1 MSTRS
6 VSITAKLVTAFA
18 TLTAVILV
26 SGLFALWEFR
36 VIEQSSV
43 NLRGNRIP
51 SLQSISRF
59 DRSVLDSRL
68 QVAAAVL
75 EGDPAAR
82 LALFERM
89 NDALGRADMAL
100 KAYAPLVVDAEDEA
114 LYRRLSAAWT
124 VYRTETAKVVAL
136 LTDGQLLEAQKAYR
150 GASREARR
158 NISAIATDMMALNVQ
173 GAAEAGRISQ
183 NTNSNAN
190 LGMVIAMA
198 LGLVIAVIAGI
209 VMYRQVS
216 VPVRRMTAVMGRLAA
231 RDTGVAIPGADRGD
245 EIGAM
250 AKAVETFRDSMI
262 RADALAAEQEAARA
276 DQAARRR
283 RREDLTRAFVAGV
296 TDIVSTLSSA
306 ADQVRGNA
314 EGLSRTAEDQS
325 SRSTTVAAAAEQAT
339 ANVQTVATASEE
351 LAASIREVGARTV
364 DTADVTRAA
373 VTEAEATDATV
384 QELAANTQKIGDVV
398 LLIQQIASQTNLL
411 ALNATIEAA
420 RAGEA
425 GKGFAVVASEVKN
438 LATQTARATEEIQQQ
453 INAMTGATG
462 RTVDAIRSISSTIGR
477 VGALTT
483 AVASAVEE
491 QVAATSEIARNTQQA
506 SSGTAEVLQSITGI
520 ADAAGHTGRAA
531 GEMSSASTALAAQ
544 TRDLRQL
551 VDSYVADIDADAA

>member
-1 MSTRS
+1 MSAAAAS
-6 VSITAKLVTAFA
+6 VDTALQAFKP
-18 TLTAVILV
+18 L
-26 SGLFALWEFR
+26 
-36 VIEQSSV
+36 
-43 NLRGNRIP
+43 
-51 SLQSISRF
+51 ISNSEERAIF
-59 DRSVLDSRL
+59 DRLMTHW
-68 QVAAAVL
+68 AAYQSENA
-75 EGDPAAR
+75 
-82 LALFERM
+82 
-89 NDALGRADMAL
+89 
-100 KAYAPLVVDAEDEA
+100 
-114 LYRRLSAAWT
+114 RLSA
-124 VYRTETAKVVAL
+124 L
-136 LTDGQLLEAQKAYR
+136 LNDGQMLEAQRAYR
-150 GASREARR
+150 GPARDARQALGQSLTDLTRVNVVGADRSGALSASANER
-158 NISAIATDMMALNVQ
+158 ATF
-173 GAAEAGRISQ
+173 
-183 NTNSNAN
+183 
-190 LGMVIAMA
+190 GMIVAMA
-198 LGLVIAVIAGI
+198 AGLVIAIAAGWL
-209 VMYRQVS
+209 MFRQVS
-216 VPVRRMTAVMGRLAA
+216 VPVRRMTAAMERLAA
-231 RDTGVAIPGADRGD
+231 RDTGVVIPGADRGD

-250 AKAVETFRDSMI
+250 AKAVETFRDNMI
-262 RADALAAEQEAARA
+262 RADALAAEQEATRA

-283 RREDLTRAFVAGV
+283 RREDLTRQFVAGV